1 MPFDFQLKEV
11 LLEDLAN
18 GQLWLSSLLVV
29 LVYIKHGFRD
39 LDKDL
44 LGYVDDLL
52 GFSVV
57 ELILVEALTGI
68 ISVLYVPRS

>member
-1 MPFDFQLKEV
+1 M

-44 LGYVDDLL
+44 LGYVDDLF

-57 ELILVEALTGI
+57 ELILIEALTGI
-68 ISVLYVPRS
+68 ISVLCVPWS